1 MKKML
6 TTSESMQATAPTA
19 VSELRDSFVVFRNS
33 QGNEARGTLLRLT
46 RYVAVFEVYNPYSIV
61 QLSEVLNDCRI
72 FMADRLVYSG
82 RAIVSSLVNTGI
94 MLICEAELDESW
106 LEVDLFAPLTEPGR
120 LRSEF
125 AEFLKE
131 WNRVGQI
138 LPEYKVA
145 VADLQTY
152 FVDLRRWLEQVEL
165 SIRSSPTGERGL
177 MERDVIDNLRDD
189 VLPSIDRLFKR
200 FEDVADV
207 VHPDLQPL
215 HRTYVKRQL
224 HPLVLCAPFAYR
236 TYLKPLGYAGDYEM
250 VNMILRDPHEGSS
263 LFAKMLNVWLL
274 AQPSAEAHRNRVK
287 YLANMLDTEVGRI
300 AATGRKARIL
310 NLGCGPAGEIQSF
323 LTHSPVADHAE
334 FSLLDFNDETLDYA
348 RKVLESLRQ
357 RHHRGTVLDFEKRS
371 VHQILKDSSRRV
383 ELPPD
388 RQYDL
393 IYCAGLFDYLSD
405 RVCKRLMDHFYDLLG
420 PGGLLVATNVDSSNP
435 NRNSMDFI
443 LEWHLT
449 YRDKMEMAR
458 LAPSAAPTE
467 HCLVKADPTQ
477 VNIFLEVRKPYA

>member
-1 MKKML
+1 ME
-6 TTSESMQATAPTA
+6 TRAPAA
-19 VSELRDSFVVFRNS
+19 VPELRDSFVVFRNS
-33 QGNEARGTLLRLT
+33 QGSEARGTLLRLT

-61 QLSEVLNDCRI
+61 QLSEVLSECRI

-82 RAIVSSLVNTGI
+82 RAVVSSLVNTGI

-106 LEVDLFAPLTEPGR
+106 LEVDIFTPITQPGR
-120 LRSEF
+120 LRKEF

-131 WNRVGQI
+131 WNRVHQI
-138 LPEYKVA
+138 LPAYKVV

-165 SIRSSPTGERGL
+165 GIRSSPTGDRAP
-177 MERDVIDNLRDD
+177 MEREVIDDLRDE
-189 VLPSIDRLFKR
+189 VLPSIDRLFLR
-200 FEDVADV
+200 FEEVAYGIAS
-207 VHPDLQPL
+207 DLQPL

-274 AQPSAEAHRNRVK
+274 SQPSAQAHRNRVK
-287 YLANMLDTEVGRI
+287 YLADLLDHEVRRV
-300 AATGRKARIL
+300 AADRRSARVL

-323 LTHSPVADHAE
+323 LAGNEVANHAE
-334 FSLLDFNDETLDYA
+334 FHLLDFNDETIEYTKTA
-348 RKVLESLRQ
+348 LETIRVQHQ
-357 RHHRGTVLDFEKRS
+357 RSTRLHFEKKS
-371 VHQILKDSSRRV
+371 VHQILKESSRRID
-383 ELPPD
+383 LPAKA
-388 RQYDL
+388 RYDV

-405 RVCKRLMDHFYDLLG
+405 RVCKRVMDHYYSQLA
-420 PGGLLVATNVDSSNP
+420 PGGLLVSTNVDSSNP

-449 YRDKMEMAR
+449 YRDQGELAQ
-458 LAPSAAPTE
+458 LAPDGISPAD
-467 HCLVKADPTQ
+467 CCVRADPTH
-477 VNIFLEVRKPYA
+477 VNVFLEVRKPYA

>member
-1 MKKML
+1 M
-6 TTSESMQATAPTA
+6 
-19 VSELRDSFVVFRNS
+19 
-33 QGNEARGTLLRLT
+33 T

-61 QLSEVLNDCRI
+61 QLSEVLSDCRI

-106 LEVDLFAPLTEPGR
+106 LEVDIFAPLTQPER
-120 LRSEF
+120 LKSEF
-125 AEFLKE
+125 SEFLKE
-131 WNRVGQI
+131 WNRVHQI

-145 VADLQTY
+145 VADIQTY

-177 MERDVIDNLRDD
+177 LEREVINNLRDD
-189 VLPSIDRLFKR
+189 VLPSIDRLFNR
-200 FEDVADV
+200 FEDVANV

-274 AQPSAEAHRNRVK
+274 SQPSAEAHRNRVK
-287 YLANMLDTEVGRI
+287 YLTGILEQEVGRV
-300 AATGRKARIL
+300 AATGKKAKIM
-310 NLGCGPAGEIQSF
+310 NLGCGPAGEIQAF
-323 LTHSPVADHAE
+323 LAKTDLADHAE
-334 FSLLDFNDETLDYA
+334 FLLMDFNDETLDYA
-348 RKVLESLRQ
+348 KKVLESLRE
-357 RHHRGTVLDFEKRS
+357 RHHRGTLLNFEKRS
-371 VHQILKDSSRRV
+371 VHQILKDSSRNID
-383 ELPPD
+383 LPPVQ
-388 RQYDL
+388 QYDL

-405 RVCKRLMDHFYDLLG
+405 RVCKRLMDHFYGLLA

-449 YRDKMEMAR
+449 YRDRMELAR
-458 LAPSAAPTE
+458 LAPTAAPPE
-467 HCLVKADPTQ
+467 NCCVRADPTR